1 MRVSR
6 LAIAWAMGGGIL
18 CLPPLASAD
27 STIELSPAATAPT
40 PLAPTPLAPVVAP
53 STPAVA
59 ATDPH
64 ELKEPEP
71 VIAPLPPA
79 IVVGPAT
86 LAFAAWV
93 RYRIRRRGDRI

>member
-6 LAIAWAMGGGIL
+6 FAIAWAMGGGIL
-18 CLPPLASAD
+18 CLPPFALAAP
-27 STIELSPAATAPT
+27 TIELSSAATAP
-40 PLAPTPLAPVVAP
+40 PP
-53 STPAVA
+53 SAPAVA
-59 ATDPH
+59 APSSYGASATPTDPH
-64 ELKEPEP
+64 ELKETEP